1 MRDPERIDKIITLI
15 ADIWHQYPDWRL
27 TQILSNSN
35 ALGDSTD
42 RINFFG
48 QLSTIT
54 CLTALFSCAIL
65 YIVKERKEKT

>member
-1 MRDPERIDKIITLI
+1 MRDIERIDKIVTLI

-42 RINFFG
+42 RIIFFKRMMK
-48 QLSTIT
+48 L
-54 CLTALFSCAIL
+54 
-65 YIVKERKEKT
+65 

>member
-1 MRDPERIDKIITLI
+1 MRDIERIDKIIILI

-42 RINFFG
+42 RINFF
-48 QLSTIT
+48 QEDDETL
-54 CLTALFSCAIL
+54 
-65 YIVKERKEKT
+65 RKLQAFADYMGM